1 MATSVFLSNLNAL
14 TVNSISLVDQC
25 TGITFTNLKESLDV
39 TTLADT
45 SRRNKG
51 GLFNNEVTM
60 TLFQSYL
67 ASETYQ
73 TLAALVGTQTTVVA
87 TVVDGAVT
95 KVFTLANCYLESM
108 PVISASL
115 GEMST
120 IDITFT
126 GGDYS
131 VA

>member
-1 MATSVFLSNLNAL
+1 MATSIFLSNLNAL
-14 TVNSISLVDQC
+14 TVNSVSLVDQC

-45 SRRNKG
+45 SRVNKG

-60 TLFQSYL
+60 TLFQSYI
-67 ASETYQ
+67 ASETYA

-87 TVVDGAVT
+87 TVIDGAVT

-126 GGDYS
+126 GGTYS

>member
-1 MATSVFLSNLNAL
+1 MATSVFLSNISTL
-14 TVNSISLVDQC
+14 TVNSVSLVDQC

-45 SRRNKG
+45 SRVNKG

-60 TLFQSYL
+60 TLFQSYIT
-67 ASETYQ
+67 AETFA
-73 TLAALVGTQTTVVA
+73 TLSGLVGTQTTVVA
-87 TVVDGAVT
+87 SVVDGAVT
-95 KVFTLANCYLESM
+95 KTFTLANCYLESL

-120 IDITFT
+120 VDVTFT
-126 GGDYS
+126 GGTYS

>member
-14 TVNSISLVDQC
+14 TVNSVSLADQC

-39 TTLADT
+39 TSLTDT
-45 SRRNKG
+45 SRVNKG

-60 TLFQSYL
+60 TLFQSYI
-67 ASETYQ
+67 AGETYA

-87 TVVDGAVT
+87 TVIDGAVT

-126 GGDYS
+126 GGTYS

>member
-39 TTLADT
+39 TSLADT
-45 SRRNKG
+45 SRVNKG

-60 TLFQSYL
+60 TLFQSYI

-126 GGDYS
+126 GGQFS

>member
-1 MATSVFLSNLNAL
+1 MATSVFLSNLSAL
-14 TVNSISLVDQC
+14 TVNSVSLVDQC

-45 SRRNKG
+45 SRVNKG

-60 TLFQSYL
+60 TLFQSYI
-67 ASETYQ
+67 AGETYA
-73 TLAALVGTQTTVVA
+73 TLAALVGTQTTVAA

-126 GGDYS
+126 GGTYS

>member
-14 TVNSISLVDQC
+14 TVNSVSLADQC

-39 TTLADT
+39 TSLTDT
-45 SRRNKG
+45 SRVNKG

-60 TLFQSYL
+60 TLFQSYI
-67 ASETYQ
+67 AGETYA
-73 TLAALVGTQTTVVA
+73 TLAALVGTQTTGAA

-126 GGDYS
+126 GGTYS

>member
-1 MATSVFLSNLNAL
+1 MATSVFLSNLSTL
-14 TVNSISLVDQC
+14 TVNSVSLVDQC

-39 TTLADT
+39 TTLTDT
-45 SRRNKG
+45 SRLNKG

-60 TLFQSYL
+60 TLFQSYIS
-67 ASETYQ
+67 AETFA
-73 TLAALVGTQTTVVA
+73 TLSGLVGTQTTVVA
-87 TVVDGAVT
+87 SVVDGAVT
-95 KVFTLANCYLESM
+95 KTFTLANCYLESL

-120 IDITFT
+120 VDVTFT
-126 GGDYS
+126 GGTYS

>member
-1 MATSVFLSNLNAL
+1 MATSVFLSNLSAL
-14 TVNSISLVDQC
+14 TVNSVSLVDQC
-25 TGITFTNLKESLDV
+25 TGITFVNLKESLDV

-45 SRRNKG
+45 SRVNKG

-60 TLFQSYL
+60 ILFQSYI
-67 ASETYQ
+67 ASETYA

-87 TVVDGAVT
+87 TVIDGAVT

-126 GGDYS
+126 GGTYS
-131 VA
+131 VS

>member
-14 TVNSISLVDQC
+14 TVNSVSLADQC
-25 TGITFTNLKESLDV
+25 TGITFTNLKESLEV
-39 TTLADT
+39 TSLTDT
-45 SRRNKG
+45 SRVNKG

-60 TLFQSYL
+60 TLFQSYVTG
-67 ASETYQ
+67 ETYA

-87 TVVDGAVT
+87 TVVDGAST
-95 KVFTLANCYLESM
+95 KIFTLANCYLESM

-126 GGDYS
+126 GGTYS

>member
-14 TVNSISLVDQC
+14 TVNSVSLADQC

-39 TTLADT
+39 TSLTDT
-45 SRRNKG
+45 SRVNKG

-60 TLFQSYL
+60 TLFQSYITG
-67 ASETYQ
+67 ETYA
-73 TLAALVGTQTTVVA
+73 TLAALVGTQTTVAA
-87 TVVDGAVT
+87 TVIDGAVT

-126 GGDYS
+126 GGTYS

>member
-1 MATSVFLSNLNAL
+1 MATSIFLSNLNAL
-14 TVNSISLVDQC
+14 TVNSVTLADQC

-39 TTLADT
+39 TSLTDT
-45 SRRNKG
+45 SRVNKG

-60 TLFQSYL
+60 TLFQSYI
-67 ASETYQ
+67 AGETYA

-87 TVVDGAVT
+87 TVIDGAVT

-126 GGDYS
+126 GGSYS

>member
-1 MATSVFLSNLNAL
+1 MATSVFLSNLSAL
-14 TVNSISLVDQC
+14 TVNSVSLVDQC
-25 TGITFTNLKESLDV
+25 TGITFVNLKESLDV

-45 SRRNKG
+45 SRVNKG

-60 TLFQSYL
+60 TLFQSYI
-67 ASETYQ
+67 AGETYA

-87 TVVDGAVT
+87 TVIDGAVT

-126 GGDYS
+126 GGTYS

>member
-1 MATSVFLSNLNAL
+1 MATSVFLSNLSAL
-14 TVNSISLVDQC
+14 TVNSVSLVDQC
-25 TGITFTNLKESLDV
+25 TGITFVNLKESLDV

-45 SRRNKG
+45 SRVNKG

-60 TLFQSYL
+60 TLFQSYI
-67 ASETYQ
+67 ASETYA

-87 TVVDGAVT
+87 TVIDGAVT

-126 GGDYS
+126 GGSYS
-131 VA
+131 VS

>member
-14 TVNSISLVDQC
+14 TVNSVSLADQC

-39 TTLADT
+39 TSLTDT
-45 SRRNKG
+45 SRVNKG

-60 TLFQSYL
+60 TLFQSYI
-67 ASETYQ
+67 ASETYA

-87 TVVDGAVT
+87 TVIDGAVT

-126 GGDYS
+126 GGSYS
-131 VA
+131 VS

>member
-1 MATSVFLSNLNAL
+1 MATSIFLSNLNAL
-14 TVNSISLVDQC
+14 TVNSVTLADQC

-39 TTLADT
+39 TSLTDT
-45 SRRNKG
+45 SRVNKG

-60 TLFQSYL
+60 TLFQSYI
-67 ASETYQ
+67 AGETYA

-87 TVVDGAVT
+87 TVIDGAVT

-126 GGDYS
+126 GGTYS

>member
-14 TVNSISLVDQC
+14 TVNSVSLADQC

-39 TTLADT
+39 TSLTNT
-45 SRRNKG
+45 SRLNKG

-60 TLFQSYL
+60 TLFQSYITG
-67 ASETYQ
+67 ETFA
-73 TLAALVGTQTTVVA
+73 TLSSLVGTQTTVVA
-87 TVVDGAVT
+87 TVVDGATT

>member
-14 TVNSISLVDQC
+14 TVNSVSLADQC

-39 TTLADT
+39 TSLTDT
-45 SRRNKG
+45 SRVNKG

-60 TLFQSYL
+60 TLFQSYVTG
-67 ASETYQ
+67 ETYA

-95 KVFTLANCYLESM
+95 KVFTLANCYLESL
-108 PVISASL
+108 PVISANL

-120 IDITFT
+120 VDITFT
-126 GGDYS
+126 GGQYS

>member
-1 MATSVFLSNLNAL
+1 MATSVFLSNLSAL
-14 TVNSISLVDQC
+14 TVNSVSLVDQC

-45 SRRNKG
+45 SRVNKG

-60 TLFQSYL
+60 TLFQSYI
-67 ASETYQ
+67 ASETYA

-87 TVVDGAVT
+87 TVIDGAVT

-126 GGDYS
+126 GGSYS

>member
-1 MATSVFLSNLNAL
+1 MATSIFLSNLNAL
-14 TVNSISLVDQC
+14 TVNSVSLADQC

-39 TTLADT
+39 TSLTDT
-45 SRRNKG
+45 SRVNKG

-60 TLFQSYL
+60 TLFQSYI
-67 ASETYQ
+67 AGETYA

-95 KVFTLANCYLESM
+95 KVFTLANCYLESL

-120 IDITFT
+120 VDITFT
-126 GGDYS
+126 GGQYS

>member
-1 MATSVFLSNLNAL
+1 MATSIFLSNLNAL
-14 TVNSISLVDQC
+14 TVNSVTLADQC

-39 TTLADT
+39 TSLTDT
-45 SRRNKG
+45 SRVNKG

-60 TLFQSYL
+60 TLFQSYI
-67 ASETYQ
+67 AGETYA
-73 TLAALVGTQTTVVA
+73 TLAGLVGTQTTVVA
-87 TVVDGAVT
+87 TVVDGATT

-108 PVISASL
+108 PVINASL

-126 GGDYS
+126 GGTYS

>member
-14 TVNSISLVDQC
+14 TVNSVSLADQC

-39 TTLADT
+39 TSLTDT
-45 SRRNKG
+45 SRVNKG

-60 TLFQSYL
+60 TLFQSYITG
-67 ASETYQ
+67 ETYA

-126 GGDYS
+126 GGTYS

>member
-1 MATSVFLSNLNAL
+1 MATSVFLSNLSAL
-14 TVNSISLVDQC
+14 TVNSVSLVDQC

-45 SRRNKG
+45 SRVNKG

-60 TLFQSYL
+60 TLFQSYIT
-67 ASETYQ
+67 AETFA
-73 TLAALVGTQTTVVA
+73 TLSGLVGTQTTVVA
-87 TVVDGAVT
+87 SVVDGAVT
-95 KVFTLANCYLESM
+95 KTFTLANCYLESL

-120 IDITFT
+120 VDVTFT
-126 GGDYS
+126 GGTYS

>member
-1 MATSVFLSNLNAL
+1 MSTSIFLSNISTL
-14 TVNSISLVDQC
+14 TVNGVSLANQC

-39 TTLADT
+39 TTLTDT
-45 SRRNKG
+45 SRVNKG

-60 TLFQSYL
+60 TLFQSYIT
-67 ASETYQ
+67 AETFA
-73 TLAALVGTQTTVVA
+73 TLSGLVGTQTTVVA
-87 TVVDGAVT
+87 SVVDGAVT
-95 KVFTLANCYLESM
+95 KTFTLTNCYLESL

-120 IDITFT
+120 VDVTFT
-126 GGDYS
+126 GGTYS